1 MRDGDGLREAMA
13 ENGRGGEDTQGSHE
27 GRTQNKEGNKRKQQ
41 QVWGWG
47 AERCAHCTYH
57 AYPTSSTIM
66 FSPSVPLDPAF

>member
-13 ENGRGGEDTQGSHE
+13 ENGRKGGEDIQGSHE

-47 AERCAHCTYH
+47 AERCAHPAPITHTRLPARSC
-57 AYPTSSTIM
+57 
-66 FSPSVPLDPAF
+66 SPPLSP